1 MTNEPEA
8 LSERD
13 EIEALLP
20 WYVMGTLDLDSRARV
35 ERYVKAHPEIR
46 AHLAFA
52 RVESKSTIAANE
64 AIPPPSPQALERLRS
79 NIAATLQRQPLSA
92 VLSQLSE
99 RFKDWIA
106 GLAPPQFAFATAL
119 TALCWSC
126 YKPRRSEPSSW
137 SALQRPPIK
146 RPAAGRAQ
154 RAGIELLVRFSD
166 RATIGEIDALLN
178 KLDALVID
186 GPRDGLYR
194 LRLPDTGDEGR
205 KAAIKALQ
213 QSGAVTIVLPGQ

>member
-1 MTNEPEA
+1 M
-8 LSERD
+8 
-13 EIEALLP
+13 
-20 WYVMGTLDLDSRARV
+20 
-35 ERYVKAHPEIR
+35 KAHPEIR

-119 TALCWSC
+119 TALLILVQATAIG
-126 YKPRRSEPSSW
+126 
-137 SALQRPPIK
+137 ALVLERTTT
-146 RPAAGRAQ
+146 PAYQTAGGGKSTE
-154 RAGIELLVRFSD
+154 AGIELLVRFSD

-205 KAAIKALQ
+205 KAAIEALQ
-213 QSGAVTIVLPGQ
+213 QSGAVTIILPGQ

>member
-20 WYVMGTLDLDSRARV
+20 WYVMGTLDLNSRARV

-119 TALCWSC
+119 TALLILVQATAIG
-126 YKPRRSEPSSW
+126 
-137 SALQRPPIK
+137 ALVLERTTT
-146 RPAAGRAQ
+146 PAYQTAGGGKSTE
-154 RAGIELLVRFSD
+154 AGIELLVRFSD

-213 QSGAVTIVLPGQ
+213 QSGAVTIILPGQ